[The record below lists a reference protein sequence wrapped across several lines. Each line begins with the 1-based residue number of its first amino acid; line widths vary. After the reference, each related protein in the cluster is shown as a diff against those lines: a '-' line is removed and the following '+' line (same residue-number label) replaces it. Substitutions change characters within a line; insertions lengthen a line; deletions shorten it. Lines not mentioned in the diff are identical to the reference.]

1 MWFDII
7 DVMQSHRLQ
16 ALLVLLSFL
25 SALCCFSC
33 QARFTPFLRRATITT
48 HGRKSPP
55 QCTTSLWESY
65 GSTRWATPFEGSN
78 SAFFHMSS
86 HPFLLFFFCL
96 SPVGG
101 DRRGESHYWRP
112 LPPEVC
118 TLQLL
123 LQRRGQEGEG
133 THRFNI
139 SLLIFSVLCTN
150 LNCALLPFCNSG
162 WLISS
167 SSLQVTGVVMDKDGK
182 AHYVLSGTWDE
193 KLEFSRVMQSSRGGE
208 NGTEGKQKTVYQT
221 LKAREVWRRNPL
233 P

>member
-1 MWFDII
+1 MVWYHWCNAVTQVTSTTCLSLIPLCSLLFFLPGTIHAIFEKSNNHYTWKKVTTTVHNII
-7 DVMQSHRLQ
+7 VGKLWIDQVSDTLWRLQ
-16 ALLVLLSFL
+16 INLLPHV
-25 SALCCFSC
+25 
-33 QARFTPFLRRATITT
+33 FTSI
-48 HGRKSPP
+48 S
-55 QCTTSLWESY
+55 
-65 GSTRWATPFEGSN
+65 
-78 SAFFHMSS
+78 
-86 HPFLLFFFCL
+86 FFFCL